1 MPSRRPR
8 IRQREAGTT
17 GCSAILAGMGTR
29 RLRVRGTIRRRIVA
43 LALACALVPVVL
55 LALMLVLTA
64 HGGALTETGMVGE
77 VQQSVQAQ
85 LQLNLDA
92 QAQRI
97 NCRLEGIGR
106 DMLMIAAHA
115 SEALS
120 KPEAFAG
127 AGAAPAKPAGQPAD
141 AAKPAPSDATSPK
154 GSADNPLFYTK
165 VPGGVLRKVV
175 EDGGPAVYYAAR
187 EGGRDF
193 TSYEKQ
199 RMYTTATLD
208 PLLEQVGTD
217 KLCGQV
223 YLLTEDNLLRTYP
236 WRDLA
241 TLDARTELSDLSMYA
256 WSKDKANGS
265 GLVWT
270 LPYQSQV
277 LNQWVVACH
286 ANVNVGGK
294 RAGTVGFEIPLS
306 SIAAELFGFSLGQ
319 GGGCWLQ
326 SEPRESQ
333 PLTLLLAGQPG
344 SEELLG
350 VTSLAT
356 AELPSDKLKIEK
368 IYAAA
373 SVLDGKKKE
382 VPDVLRNNAD
392 GAAHLTALEPASEG
406 RFVAVAPLS
415 VGQWTLAGVVHSQA
429 LAAAYR
435 YQRYAATRLSQRLI
449 LSLAAILVGV
459 LLAILLSWLETRRI
473 AMPLTILTQRLQQ
486 AVRQRSTTSLAIPEE
501 GELGL
506 LSRSVQELLDI
517 AFGVGVGAG
526 SASAEPGMHGE
537 EGSGTGSGE
546 SQTKDLGI

>member
-1 MPSRRPR
+1 M
-8 IRQREAGTT
+8 
-17 GCSAILAGMGTR
+17 
-29 RLRVRGTIRRRIVA
+29 
-43 LALACALVPVVL
+43 ALACALVPVGL
-55 LALMLVLTA
+55 LALTLVLTA
-64 HGGALTETGMVGE
+64 HGGALMETGLVGE
-77 VQQSVQAQ
+77 VQPPSRRSCSSIWTPRRSAST
-85 LQLNLDA
+85 A
-92 QAQRI
+92 GWK
-97 NCRLEGIGR
+97 GIGR

-115 SEALS
+115 SETLA
-120 KPEAFAG
+120 KPEAFSG
-127 AGAAPAKPAGQPAD
+127 ARTAPAKPAGQSAD

-187 EGGRDF
+187 PRDRDF
-193 TSYEKQ
+193 TTYEKQ

-208 PLLEQVGTD
+208 PLLEQAGTD

-236 WRDLA
+236 WRDLG
-241 TLDARTELSDLSMYA
+241 TLDAGKQPSKLPMFA
-256 WSKDKANGS
+256 WSKQKANGS

-270 LPYQSQV
+270 SPYQSTV
-277 LNQWVVACH
+277 LNTWVVACH
-286 ANVNVGGK
+286 ANVAVGGK

-306 SIAAELFGFSLGQ
+306 SVAAELLGFSLGQ
-319 GGGCWLQ
+319 GGSCWLQ
-326 SEPRESQ
+326 REASENQ

-350 VTSLAT
+350 VTSYAT
-356 AELPSDKLKIEK
+356 AKLPEQKHGAEQIAKE
-368 IYAAA
+368 AN
-373 SVLDGKKKE
+373 VLGGSKKDIAE
-382 VPDVLRNNAD
+382 VLRGMAD
-392 GAAHLTALEPASEG
+392 GAAHLTALAPETEG

-415 VGQWTLAGVVHSQA
+415 IGQWTLAGVVRSQA

-449 LSLAAILVGV
+449 ISLAAILIGA
-459 LLAILLSWLETRRI
+459 LLAITLSWLEARRI
-473 AMPLTILTQRLQQ
+473 ALPLAILTQRLQQ

-506 LSRSVQELLDI
+506 LSRTVQELLDT
-517 AFGVGVGAG
+517 AFGVGVGVG
-526 SASAEPGMHGE
+526 SAGADATSAGGAPGDAD
-537 EGSGTGSGE
+537 SDE